1 MIYQAYNLSP
11 NQEMFDFSIPSSI
24 KINEDTEVTAETK
37 GTRLIYKSYSTAEL
51 YRAVTVPAGTSGYYY
66 DNPTGGMQLVFLDGT
81 QEEGTYYL
89 LNQDKIERRVPK
101 KLPEEYSAGKRY
113 FYCDGYYEKPF
124 SFYINGSTNLLGIR
138 IKLYN
143 NENNELYYD
152 SGVVQK
158 GDIKT
163 TRSKDLIV
171 YEISPSPTGV
181 QIDLSPLGGKGEE
194 VRVDFKLPVAPKR
207 EDFINKIVNEPDVSL
222 YWTLT
227 QYYVSTST
235 GELDLTQYVENAPVI
250 LYPRQ
255 KPCLALRYYHQASNG
270 TIKWAN
276 TIDELK
282 RWPHRDISVAV
293 MPCFFSEEIFDK
305 RALGNYFKTSP
316 TSGTWA
322 VIPYNNGQVDEGG
335 VKVEEIQG
343 SNLDYYFSYLVSS
356 LSSGEIRSYNFD
368 LVPIYRG
375 ADSTG
380 YKIFTITTESISAVT
395 PWKRGVNIAE
405 EEITIIP
412 QYEITN
418 LKDVL
423 NFKAEVCNSKNCVE
437 LSWDSAVHVGA
448 YYDAEGNHIIGG
460 NLKPYYIDYGEYNAG
475 LGVVPRTMTSIYL
488 PKDNRLVYD
497 DLDVEGS
504 NNQVFLRF
512 NNKDNLL
519 GTFCQVKKEDGTTV
533 LLNFVKQNDKIVL
546 QIEEGGVKTIPT
558 FTIEGVDNTPI
569 ECDSQT
575 WQVIGVN
582 LNSQVANKVFLL
594 NYGIGGNG
602 AKLLNENARNWVL
615 YPGETVGGAF
625 VGNPNGSKGYDSNG
639 VSLIDYK
646 TTKEVKC
653 GSYLENQDI
662 PLYPRFMS
670 FVDSTGVKLPLK
682 EEGSFLLLKDDGD
695 NKKGYYSWEGGR
707 YIFQWALEVGEVIR
721 TIRFINGEFYYD
733 YYMLLAQ
740 ESGQITRVCENY
752 FFPGAP
758 VTKDSTSAWGINI
771 DSIESIPEIIT
782 STTSQ
787 GKYKEIEF
795 SNCAL
800 DYVIIGDLSQKGLG
814 EASLSS
820 WKTHFTTILKT
831 SLLPIYKVEKDG
843 GIITYGEPNREDL
856 GVDFLANYDKELS
869 ASQAKLNG
877 ETIEYWRIDR
887 SDFLGKHREIALLPA
902 ECGAIKDYS
911 VNNNWKG
918 HYEIT
923 PVSSNYIGETV
934 YYGYPSEMS
943 TNWWNYSLLVLGD
956 EDENG
961 NRPVETAF
969 YWNLNATT
977 GDITNNTA
985 FNVQET
991 LSRFKRVSKSQTNAI
1006 SGSLQSLVGYSEN
1019 GEYHGDAIEV
1029 INKLYEIQMSD
1040 KVKVL
1045 KDRNGRNY
1053 VIEFT
1058 GPITFTQ
1065 DNNACIN
1072 TTYSYNGYSKPVSIQ
1087 PSTIKINW
1095 IEVGKF
1101 EDIKAIEILD

>member
-37 GTRLIYKSYSTAEL
+37 GTRLIDKTYSFGEK
-51 YRAVTVPAGTSGYYY
+51 YRSVTIPAGTIGYYY
-66 DNPTGGMQLVFLDGT
+66 KKTADDETYLIYLDGT
-81 QEEGTYYL
+81 QEEGTYYV
-89 LNQDKIERRVPK
+89 LNQDKIDRRIPK
-101 KLPEEYSAGKRY
+101 KLPEQYSATDRY
-113 FYCDGYYEKPF
+113 FYCDSCYERPF
-124 SFYINGSTNLLGIR
+124 SFYINGTTNLLGLRVKI
-138 IKLYN
+138 YN
-143 NENNELYYD
+143 NINNELCYD
-152 SGVVQK
+152 SGIIQK

-163 TRSKDLIV
+163 TKEKNLII
-171 YEISPSPTGV
+171 YNISPSSTGA
-181 QIDLSPLGGKGEE
+181 QINLAPLGARGEEIRIDLSLPIAPKGESF
-194 VRVDFKLPVAPKR
+194 V
-207 EDFINKIVNEPDVSL
+207 NKIINEPNVSM
-222 YWTLT
+222 YWVLT
-227 QYYVSTST
+227 QYYSFDNT
-235 GELDLTQYVENAPVI
+235 GALDLTQYVENAPS
-250 LYPRQ
+250 LLFPRQ
-255 KPCLALRYYHQASNG
+255 KPCLALRYYHQGSDG
-270 TIKWAN
+270 SIKWAD
-276 TIDELK
+276 TLDELTK
-282 RWPHRDISVAV
+282 WPYRDISVKV
-293 MPCFFSEEIFDK
+293 MPCFFTDEKTASPV
-305 RALGNYFKTSP
+305 LGDYFKTLPKGGVWS
-316 TSGTWA
+316 
-322 VIPYNNGQVDEGG
+322 VIPYDNSEIDESGIEE
-335 VKVEEIQG
+335 EEIQG
-343 SNLDYYFSYLVSS
+343 SILDYSFSRLVSS
-356 LSSGEIRSYNFD
+356 PELGKVRSYKIALIPTYLGDNLSDYD
-368 LVPIYRG
+368 LRLVKTEEGTG
-375 ADSTG
+375 AIALD
-380 YKIFTITTESISAVT
+380 ESRSVD
-395 PWKRGVNIAE
+395 VV
-405 EEITIIP
+405 P

-418 LKDVL
+418 LKDIL
-423 NFKAEVCNSKNCVE
+423 NFRAEVCNNKNYVE
-437 LSWDSAVHVGA
+437 LLWNKALHLGI
-448 YYDAEGNHIIGG
+448 YYDSKGNPITAG
-460 NLKPYYIDYGEYNAG
+460 LLAPYYIDYGEYNAG
-475 LGVVPRTMTSIYL
+475 LGVVPRTLTSIYL
-488 PKDNRLVYD
+488 PEGNKLVYD
-497 DLDVEGS
+497 DLDIEGG
-504 NNQVFLRF
+504 NNQVYLRF

-519 GTFCQVKKEDGTTV
+519 GTFCKIQKEDGSSIS
-533 LLNFVKQNDKIVL
+533 LNFVKQDGKIVL
-546 QIEEGGVKTIPT
+546 QIEDGNTKKIPT
-558 FTIEGVDNTPI
+558 FTIEGAANTPI
-569 ECDSQT
+569 ECDDQT
-575 WQVIGVN
+575 WQTIGLN
-582 LNSQVANKVFLL
+582 LNSIVADKVFLL
-594 NYGIGGNG
+594 NYGVTTNG
-602 AKLLNENARNWVL
+602 AELLSENARNCIL
-615 YPGETVGGAF
+615 YPSENVEGAF
-625 VGNPNGSKGYDSNG
+625 VGNPNGSKNYGING
-639 VSLIDYK
+639 NSLIEYK
-646 TTKEVKC
+646 TE
-653 GSYLENQDI
+653 GEEYGLYLENQTV
-662 PLYPRFMS
+662 PFYPQNVLNIVGS
-670 FVDSTGVKLPLK
+670 AGIKLPSGYEK
-682 EEGSFLLLKDDGD
+682 DSFLLLKDDGD
-695 NKKGYYSWEGGR
+695 NKKGYYIWEADKYVFSHGP
-707 YIFQWALEVGEVIR
+707 EVGKIYTVPHWR
-721 TIRFINGEFYYD
+721 TEGVHSD
-733 YYMLLAQ
+733 YYMLFQ
-740 ESGQITRVCENY
+740 EDLGQITRVCENY